1 MHKTIRFIQGCATA
15 LVLTFGCVAMAQ
27 DANLKKAHEQ
37 FDAQDYEA
45 AQQTAMSV
53 DESKLSD
60 AEKSDYQALMR
71 DLPAAVNGARKAAQ
85 DQADAD
91 KAYEAGSWD
100 EAERLYKTVADNKFA
115 KAAAKTAASQQI
127 ERIGEKRRLADA
139 AKPDGAVAA
148 SDETHAAQPAAAP
161 SQAATEQAAASDQRM
176 TIVDTQVQ
184 ADRLLWERAYAKL
197 QENSIKAKEAVA
209 ANNWEEARRLAEYG
223 YQAIE
228 AARVYADPASKY
240 ESARAMAIQVKNEV
254 EDSYRAWAQL
264 DAESKKNEV
273 TQRVRARKEL
283 YEQRRAEQVEQLFNT
298 ARQLKQEQRFAEAAQ
313 ALREIIFIEPANVR
327 ARDQL
332 ELMEDLESL
341 ATQAD
346 LDHDY
351 KRNFQHTIMD
361 TEETKVPWSSDVL
374 YPKNWKELTARR
386 GQTGSVTGSA
396 EDRELNARLSDVVT
410 NVRYD
415 EVPLDSVIE
424 QLQASKDV
432 NIAVDWEDLAN
443 AGVPREKAVSLRMHD
458 VPFKTVL
465 NELMAQAGGDSILS
479 YRVEDGRIR
488 VATEEKLDRYKFVNV
503 YDVRDL
509 LVAIPRFL
517 NSPNVNPASND
528 FGANGSSGTYTPGS
542 GGTFS
547 GTFFQNEDDNSD
559 RGRTTGIG
567 DPQITQALMDI
578 IRSQIKTDSWRE
590 NGGDGSLRELNG
602 NLIVYNTSEAH
613 RQIGDLLGQL
623 RETRAL
629 QVMIEAR
636 FLTVTN
642 NFLEE
647 IGVDLDFVL
656 NQGSADFDAA
666 TNTGAGGVPSPLFD
680 PFTGARVL
688 LPRSFSQSGTLPATP
703 PFGIPLNQTAGI
715 NQPYGVAGAV
725 PTGTGVI
732 PQFNDMTP
740 IPIGQGSLPL
750 VNPQNFNT
758 GVPGSWAERVGL
770 SPALN
775 IAGSFLD
782 NLQVDFLIRATQAN
796 SRSSIAQA
804 PRLLLFNGQRANIS
818 VGRVQGYVAS
828 VRPQLAEGVVGFT
841 PVPAAAFSGTVLDVE
856 ATIDAARKYVTVTV
870 RANQL
875 REPRFTRFEV
885 QRASGNSPGV
895 FITLLDQETASI
907 NTTVSIPDGGTV
919 LMGGLK
925 LVGEFEVEAGVPI
938 LSKIPVL
945 KRAFTNSTLI
955 KDVQTLL
962 MLIKAKIII
971 QREAEEEAFPTLI
984 SETNAGSTAN

>member
-1 MHKTIRFIQGCATA
+1 MHGTFRFVQGYAAA
-15 LVLTFGCVAMAQ
+15 LVLAFVCTAMAQ
-27 DANLKKAHEQ
+27 DAGLKKAREQ

-45 AQQTAMSV
+45 AQQTAV
-53 DESKLSD
+53 TIEESKLTD
-60 AEKSDYQALMR
+60 AERTDYLALMR
-71 DLPAAVNGARKAAQ
+71 ELPIAVNGARKAAQ

-91 KAYEAGSWD
+91 QAYDAGHWD
-100 EAERLYKTVADNKFA
+100 DAEQLYKAIADNKYA
-115 KAAAKTAASQQI
+115 KPAARTAASQQI
-127 ERIGEKRRLADA
+127 ERIAEKRRLAEA
-139 AKPDGAVAA
+139 AKPDGVV
-148 SDETHAAQPAAAP
+148 QPADNQVSADPPAAP
-161 SQAATEQAAASDQRM
+161 VAQDAGSDQRM
-176 TIVDTQVQ
+176 TIVDTQIQ

-197 QENSIKAKEAVA
+197 QENAIKAKEAVA

-240 ESARAMAIQVKNEV
+240 EAARAIAIQVKNEV
-254 EDSYRAWAQL
+254 EDAYRAWEQT
-264 DAESKKNEV
+264 DAEQKRLQVQK
-273 TQRVRARKEL
+273 RVVERKRL
-283 YEQRRAEQVEQLFNT
+283 LEQRRAEQIEQLFNT
-298 ARQLKQEQRFAEAAQ
+298 ARQLRQEQRFAEAAQ
-313 ALREIIFIEPANVR
+313 ALREIIYLDPANVR

-332 ELMEDLESL
+332 EMMEDFDAL
-341 ATQAD
+341 ALQAD
-346 LDHDY
+346 LDRDF
-351 KRNFQHTIMD
+351 KRNFQRTIMD
-361 TEETKVPWSSDVL
+361 TEETKVPWSSEVL
-374 YPKNWKELTARR
+374 YPKNWLQLTARR
-386 GQTGSVTGSA
+386 GESGTVSGSA
-396 EDRELNARLSDVVT
+396 EDRELNARLSDVIPQI
-410 NVRYD
+410 RFD
-415 EVPLDSVIE
+415 EAPLDTVVE
-424 QLQASKDV
+424 HLVATKDV

-443 AGVPREKAVSLRMHD
+443 AGIAREKAVSLRMHG
-458 VPFKTVL
+458 VTFKTVL
-465 NELMAQAGGDSILS
+465 NELLAQAGGSEAILS

-488 VATEEKLDRYKFVNV
+488 IATEEKLDRYKYVNV
-503 YDVRDL
+503 YDIRDL

-517 NSPNVNPASND
+517 NAPSVNPASND
-528 FGANGSSGTYTPGS
+528 YAGGGVYTPGS
-542 GGTFS
+542 GGSFS
-547 GTFFQNEDDNSD
+547 GTFFQNSEDNSD
-559 RGRTTGIG
+559 RGGSTGIG
-567 DPQITQALMDI
+567 DPQITQAVMDI
-578 IRSQIKTDSWRE
+578 IRTTVKTDSWRE

-629 QVMIEAR
+629 QVAIEAR

-666 TNTGAGGVPSPLFD
+666 TITGAGGVPTPLFD

-688 LPRSFSQSGTLPATP
+688 LPRPFAQSGTLPAIP
-703 PFGIPLNQTAGI
+703 GFGVPLNQQAGV

-725 PTGTGVI
+725 PSGTGVI
-732 PQFNDMTP
+732 PQFHDMTP

-818 VGRVQGYVAS
+818 IGRVQGYVAS

-984 SETNAGSTAN
+984 SETNAGFGG